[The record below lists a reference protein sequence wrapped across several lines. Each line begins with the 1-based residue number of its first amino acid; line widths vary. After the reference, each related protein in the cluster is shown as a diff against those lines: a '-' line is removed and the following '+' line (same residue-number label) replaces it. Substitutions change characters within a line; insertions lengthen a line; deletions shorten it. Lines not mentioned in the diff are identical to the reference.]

1 MLCQVVIVGMR
12 KRGWGRVVNISS
24 IWGKISKAYR
34 VPYSASKFAIDGLTA
49 AISAEIASE
58 GVLVNSVSPGFIDTE
73 LTRSTLG
80 VDGMNELAL
89 QVPVKRVGTVEEVA
103 KFVAWLAGPDNTYIS
118 GQNIAIDGG
127 FTRV

>member
-1 MLCQVVIVGMR
+1 MR
-12 KRGWGRVVNISS
+12 ERKWGRIINISS

-34 VPYSASKFAIDGLTA
+34 APYSASKFAIDGLTV
-49 AISAEIASE
+49 AISAEVAE
-58 GVLVNSVSPGFIDTE
+58 DGVLVNSVAPGFIDTE
-73 LTRSTLG
+73 LTRSILG
-80 VDGMNELAL
+80 VDGVNELAL
-89 QVPVKRVGTVEEVA
+89 QVPAKRVGTTKEVA